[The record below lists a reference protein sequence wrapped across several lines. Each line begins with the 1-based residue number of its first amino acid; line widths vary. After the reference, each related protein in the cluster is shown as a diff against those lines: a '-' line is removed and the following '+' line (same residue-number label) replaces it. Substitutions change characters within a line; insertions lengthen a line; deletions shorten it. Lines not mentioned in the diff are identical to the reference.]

1 MQTPNKNFQIRADV
15 RQNVVILE
23 LEGFL
28 DDKSGEE
35 IYAVIQAKMEAKLT
49 RYVFDFAK
57 VRNICSPA
65 VATLLDLSE
74 KITDQLSGRIYMSG
88 LSELNHKI
96 FEMVGIFLFAE
107 GCRTLQEAEVK
118 AAI

>member
-1 MQTPNKNFQIRADV
+1 MQTANKNFQVSIDV
-15 RQNVVILE
+15 RQNVVILV

-35 IYAVIQAKMEAKLT
+35 INALVQEKMDAKFT

-96 FEMVGIFLFAE
+96 FEMRGNGRKKL
-107 GCRTLQEAEVK
+107 
-118 AAI
+118 